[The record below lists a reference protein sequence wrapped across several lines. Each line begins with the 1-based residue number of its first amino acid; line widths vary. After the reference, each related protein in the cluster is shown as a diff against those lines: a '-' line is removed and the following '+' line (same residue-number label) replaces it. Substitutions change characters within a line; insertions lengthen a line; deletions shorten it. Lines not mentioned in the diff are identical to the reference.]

1 MGMTSPFASE
11 AAPFG
16 RVLTAMITPFT
27 RDGELDLDAAQK
39 AASHLVDHG
48 SDGLVV
54 SGTTGESP
62 TTTVEEDGRLLAAV
76 LDAVGDRATVVAGV
90 GTNDTRHSVE
100 LAQQARKA
108 GAHGLLIV
116 TPYYSKPPQWG
127 ILAHFTEVA
136 RAGDDTPVMLYDI
149 PGRSGVKIADETYVA
164 LADNPLIVAMKDA
177 VGDLDR
183 GAWLM
188 NETGIKIYSGDD
200 PLNLAWLAMGAS
212 GIVSVVS
219 HAAGRQYAD
228 MVAAVDAG
236 DLATARQINLT
247 LQPAVRA
254 MMNHT
259 QGAITAKAALQL
271 LGVLDHR
278 TMRAPLPDA
287 TEEEVAI
294 IRGGLVASGLLE
306 S

>member
-1 MGMTSPFASE
+1 MTSPLATQ

-16 RVLTAMITPFT
+16 RVLTAMVTPFT
-27 RDGELDLDAAQK
+27 SDGELDLDAAQRV
-39 AASHLVDHG
+39 ADHLVAQG
-48 SDGLVV
+48 NDGLVV

-62 TTTVEEDGRLLAAV
+62 TTTVAEDGRLLAAV

-100 LAQQARKA
+100 LAQQAKKT

-116 TPYYSKPPQWG
+116 TPYYSKPPQSG
-127 ILAHFTEVA
+127 MLAHFTEVA

-149 PGRSGVKIADETYVA
+149 PGRSGVKVADETYLA
-164 LADNPLIVAMKDA
+164 MADNPLIVAMKDA
-177 VGDLDR
+177 VGDLNR

-188 NETGIKIYSGDD
+188 HETGIKIYSGDD

-212 GIVSVVS
+212 GIVSVVA
-219 HAAGRQYAD
+219 HVAARPYAQ

-236 DLATARQINLT
+236 DLATARSINNRL
-247 LQPAVRA
+247 LPVVRA

-259 QGAITAKAALQL
+259 QGAITSKAALQL
-271 LGVLDHR
+271 LGVLDNR

-294 IRGGLVASGLLE
+294 VRDGLVASGLLE

>member
-1 MGMTSPFASE
+1 MTSPFASE

-27 RDGELDLDAAQK
+27 RDGDLDLDAAQK
-39 AASHLVDHG
+39 VANYLVDHG
-48 SDGLVV
+48 NDGLVV

-62 TTTVEEDGRLLAAV
+62 TTTVAEDGRLLAAV
-76 LDAVGDRATVVAGV
+76 LEAVGDRATVVAGV

-100 LAQQARKA
+100 LAQQAKKA

-116 TPYYSKPPQWG
+116 TPYYSKPPQSG

-136 RAGDDTPVMLYDI
+136 RAGDETPVMLYDI
-149 PGRSGVKIADETYVA
+149 PGRSGVKIADETYA
-164 LADNPLIVAMKDA
+164 AMADNPLIVAMKDA

-188 NETGIKIYSGDD
+188 HETGIKIYSGDD
-200 PLNLAWLAMGAS
+200 PLNLAWLAIGAS
-212 GIVSVVS
+212 GVVSVVG

-228 MVAAVDAG
+228 MVAAVDTG
-236 DLATARQINLT
+236 DLATARQINHT

-278 TMRAPLPDA
+278 TMRAPLPEA
-287 TEEEVAI
+287 TEEEVAM